1 MLTVFAV
8 TFFYQAA
15 SKNVGTP
22 EDNPVVEED
31 EESVEPAK
39 DYLYGYSCADLKDPF
54 YMALKDA
61 IGVQAEQNKGQFI
74 VRDAGNDPVK
84 QNEQLME
91 MIDKGADVA
100 FSYGI

>member
-1 MLTVFAV
+1 
-8 TFFYQAA
+8 
-15 SKNVGTP
+15 
-22 EDNPVVEED
+22 
-31 EESVEPAK
+31 VEPAK

-91 MIDKGADVA
+91 IIFRRFHRLFVFFYNRIIFGC
-100 FSYGI
+100 SYIFLAA

>member
-1 MLTVFAV
+1 MIEFILLTVFAV
-8 TFFYQAA
+8 LFYQAA
-15 SKNVGTP
+15 RKCRTP

-74 VRDAGNDPVK
+74 VRDAG
-84 QNEQLME
+84 
-91 MIDKGADVA
+91 MIR
-100 FSYGI
+100 